1 MGGPSLRAMSPFRIC
16 DTRKKN
22 HIRAQRSGSDME
34 RRSDGVNERWILIK
48 KPSRT
53 IHSPRRRWSGQR
65 DSPGFAPAR
74 RHALV
79 GRKPPPAVFYRSAM
93 PPFRIPALSKKTETP
108 TGVSVFW
115 SGQRDSN
122 SLPPPWQGGA
132 LPNEL
137 CPRFICRRYYT
148 KIILFVKQKIQ
159 PIRLAS
165 PSFLS
170 VTGFP
175 RRAPGFI

>member
-1 MGGPSLRAMSPFRIC
+1 MINYIPKRGTAPMGGPSLHAVSPFRIC

-74 RHALV
+74 RHAHV
-79 GRKPPPAVFYRSAM
+79 GRKPPPAVFYRLRDASFSNLVLTKKPR
-93 PPFRIPALSKKTETP
+93 PPTREPEF
-108 TGVSVFW
+108 FW

-137 CPRFICRRYYT
+137 CPHFRMR
-148 KIILFVKQKIQ
+148 
-159 PIRLAS
+159 AS
-165 PSFLS
+165 L
-170 VTGFP
+170 
-175 RRAPGFI
+175 